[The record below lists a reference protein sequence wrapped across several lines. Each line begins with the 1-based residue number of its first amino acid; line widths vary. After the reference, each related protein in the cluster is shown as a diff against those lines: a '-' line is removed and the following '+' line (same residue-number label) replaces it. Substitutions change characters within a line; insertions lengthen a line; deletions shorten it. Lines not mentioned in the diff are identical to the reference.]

1 MRLTGAEIVVEYLI
15 REGVPYLVG
24 IPGHGNVPLF
34 DALVERPGKI
44 EAFPVMH
51 EQCAV
56 HLADAYHRVSGQ
68 PLAGDADQVRYP
80 LAYTTLPVRLTA

>member
-34 DALVERPGKI
+34 DALVERQGEDRSLP
-44 EAFPVMH
+44 
-51 EQCAV
+51 
-56 HLADAYHRVSGQ
+56 
-68 PLAGDADQVRYP
+68 GDARAMRGAP
-80 LAYTTLPVRLTA
+80 G